1 MMKLCIKTP
10 TGVAIMTVVFP
21 HEFTEREDITLE
33 ELNTFADNEVARWSA
48 ANPGKYISHREITD
62 ADIPTDRLKRHL
74 WADITDLP
82 CIDILPDPEPT
93 REDKKKARQE
103 LVDVIKV
110 TTSTGKEFDG
120 DEISQ
125 TRMARAI
132 IGMQAT
138 GQPTL
143 TWVLADNTPTEATLV
158 ELTEAMCLAGAA
170 QAAVW
175 VIPE

>member
-1 MMKLCIKTP
+1 MKICIKTT
-10 TGVAIMTVVFP
+10 TGVAIMTVISP
-21 HEFTEREDITLE
+21 PELELAE
-33 ELNTFADNEVARWSA
+33 ELTAFADNEVARWSA
-48 ANPGKYISHREITD
+48 ANPGKYISHREIAA
-62 ADIPTDRLKRHL
+62 ADIPADRSKRHL
-74 WADITDLP
+74 WADITDSP
-82 CIDILPDPEPT
+82 GIDILPEPEPT
-93 REDKKKARQE
+93 REDKKKTRQKQ
-103 LVDVIKV
+103 VDAIKV
-110 TTSTGKEFDG
+110 TVNGKVFDG

-143 TWVLADNTPTEATLV
+143 TWVLADNTPTEATLA